1 MCDKRDRAI
10 TCVFRRD
17 LHLTLIISGLLQKD
31 LFKGRWSLAERFF
44 KQYYLDVTFVNTRF
58 AVFFPLPSCCV
69 SSPLLGPRTLLHMVS
84 LVTVEWH
91 YYKSINTPDTGYL
104 NQNSPAKYSAKS
116 KVFVNILDLSVTFF
130 HDMRIWKIDARLEI
144 SLCSSSPLLGGGGS
158 SQTLCGAVW
167 EEFITRPTT
176 MVELDLQLHMLK
188 EGTKVGYLINII
200 MALSLL
206 LLLSVYRRKLRF

>member
-1 MCDKRDRAI
+1 MEMGPPPA
-10 TCVFRRD
+10 
-17 LHLTLIISGLLQKD
+17 
-31 LFKGRWSLAERFF
+31 A
-44 KQYYLDVTFVNTRF
+44 VNF
-58 AVFFPLPSCCV
+58 
-69 SSPLLGPRTLLHMVS
+69 G
-84 LVTVEWH
+84 
-91 YYKSINTPDTGYL
+91 
-104 NQNSPAKYSAKS
+104 SAKS

-206 LLLSVYRRKLRF
+206 PLLSVYRRKLRF